1 MSIQANKTMVG
12 AFVLGAAVLL
22 AGAILLLGTGRL
34 LKAQPPVVLYF
45 DGSVKGLS
53 LGAPVIF
60 RGVAVGAVTNIQLV
74 VDASGLHPL
83 IPVTVQMDASKV
95 QVPKSLDQSKDQKIY
110 LKKLI
115 DAGLRAQLG
124 QQSFVTGQL
133 MIELDILPGSE
144 MRLRGDGSMIEIP
157 TIPSPLDKL
166 ARTLQSIPVEQIMG
180 QVQTAVEGLNKILSS
195 PDLAKAPG
203 ELNATLRD
211 LRTLAQNLNSQ
222 VKPVRSSID
231 QTLTSVS
238 AAAASADRVMR
249 HAESMADPN
258 SQSMTDLRKALNELS
273 NAARALRNLA
283 DYLDR
288 HPEALI
294 KGKGEY
300 R

>member
-34 LKAQPPVVLYF
+34 LKTQPPVVLYF

-83 IPVTVQMDASKV
+83 IPVTVQMDPSKV
-95 QVPKSLDQSKDQKIY
+95 QVPKSVDQSKNQTIY

-133 MIELDILPGSE
+133 MIELDILPGTE

-203 ELNATLRD
+203 ELNATLRE
-211 LRTLAQNLNSQ
+211 LRTLAQNLNGQ
-222 VKPVRSSID
+222 VKPVRSSLD
-231 QTLTSVS
+231 QTLASV
-238 AAAASADRVMR
+238 ATAAASADRVMR
-249 HAESMADPN
+249 HAENVTDPN